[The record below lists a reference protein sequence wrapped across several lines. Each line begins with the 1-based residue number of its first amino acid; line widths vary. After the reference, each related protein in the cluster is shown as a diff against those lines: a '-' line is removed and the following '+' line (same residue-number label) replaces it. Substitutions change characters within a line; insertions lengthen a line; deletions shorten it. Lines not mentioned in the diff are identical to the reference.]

1 MLPTMFVL
9 LLLLFQPR
17 YAWDAQ
23 EGVVGVPVPDQQ
35 LLVWRYHLEREI
47 QMGVSRGDR
56 KQPPVH
62 PQQSLQTDS
71 GHTASPERP
80 RESSAGTFQQSPACL
95 GQTQHSPGCSTT
107 GDGMAQHHPSR
118 WNIQMLE
125 YPSIHPYQ
133 GLPQAGPQTARQ
145 VNKQLQSRQTE
156 LRSLKDPEVP
166 AAWGDEDIAA
176 HGDTEK

>member
-1 MLPTMFVL
+1 MPTPWLRAGDRVIGEQAGLLPMLPTMFVL

-23 EGVVGVPVPDQQ
+23 EGVVGVPIPDQQ

-47 QMGVSRGDR
+47 QMGVSGGDR

-80 RESSAGTFQQSPACL
+80 RESPAGTFQQSPACL
-95 GQTQHSPGCSTT
+95 GRTRHSPGCSTT

-118 WNIQMLE
+118 CWNIH
-125 YPSIHPYQ
+125 PSIQTKVSPRLGHKQHDKQISSYR
-133 GLPQAGPQTARQ
+133 AGR
-145 VNKQLQSRQTE
+145 
-156 LRSLKDPEVP
+156 RS
-166 AAWGDEDIAA
+166 
-176 HGDTEK
+176 